1 MGFRLVHVTTVPKS
15 FIFLRDQIG
24 FMSARGVEVIGV
36 SSPGEDLE
44 RTREVCGIETHALE
58 MPRRISPA
66 QDLATVA
73 RLAALLRRLR
83 PDVVH
88 AHTPKGGLLGMLA
101 ATAAGVPVRVYHM
114 RGLPMMTATGW
125 RRELLTW
132 TERVSCGLA
141 HHCLCVS
148 HSLRDVAIAERLCPA
163 SRIEVIAGGSGQG
176 VDARGRFDPTSRP
189 AGERARLRDELGIPP
204 DAVVVGFVGRL
215 VRDKGVGEL
224 ADAWARLSARY
235 PEAHLVVV
243 GDYEERDAVGEETR
257 ALLEDAPRV
266 HMLGWRDDVPTLY
279 SAFDLVTL
287 PTYREGFPN
296 VPLEAAAMSLP
307 VVATRV
313 PGCVDAVDD
322 ARTGLLV
329 PARDA
334 RALEAAI
341 ERYLDD
347 AELRRAHGEAGRARA
362 LAAFDPE
369 LIYEGIHGVYTRLR
383 AQGSRHASS

>member
-1 MGFRLVHVTTVPKS
+1 MSFRLVHVTTVPKS

-24 FMSARGVEVIGV
+24 FMSERGVEVVGV

-44 RTREVCGIETHALE
+44 RTREACGIETHALE
-58 MPRRISPA
+58 MPRRISPL

-73 RLAALLRRLR
+73 RLADLLRRLR

-148 HSLRDVAIAERLCPA
+148 HSLREVAIEERLCPA
-163 SRIEVIAGGSGQG
+163 SKIEVIAGGSGQG
-176 VDARGRFDPTSRP
+176 VDARGRFDPTTRP
-189 AGERARLRDELGIPP
+189 ADERARLRASMGIPE
-204 DAVVVGFVGRL
+204 DATVVGFVGRL
-215 VRDKGVGEL
+215 VRDKGIGEL
-224 ADAWARLSARY
+224 AYAWAKLASRH

-296 VPLEAAAMSLP
+296 VPLEAAAMGLP
-307 VVATRV
+307 VVATRI

-322 ARTGLLV
+322 THTGLLV

-334 RALEAAI
+334 RALEGAL
-341 ERYLDD
+341 ERYLGDE
-347 AELRRAHGEAGRARA
+347 ELRRAHGEAGRARV
-362 LAAFDPE
+362 LASFDPE
-369 LIYEGIHGVYTRLR
+369 LIYDGIHGVYARLR
-383 AQGSRHASS
+383 RRL